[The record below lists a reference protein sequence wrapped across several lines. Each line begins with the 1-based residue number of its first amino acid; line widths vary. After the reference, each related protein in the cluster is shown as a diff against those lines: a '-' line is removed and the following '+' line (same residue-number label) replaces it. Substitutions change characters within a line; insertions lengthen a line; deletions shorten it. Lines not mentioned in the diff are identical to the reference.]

1 MDGCYVPNNPAYT
14 DCWRPLSPTC
24 GQAPVLTPLRPLAAP
39 SPPLHPPPAYP
50 PARSPLPPSSHPDEF
65 TPARTPPGAPSD
77 GLYSSTTLQTHSTSV
92 PSSMGSFPPLFDLE
106 PLPNFVTLSPHAPY
120 KEVSSMLGKEKGDPM
135 ADVLLSLKHAVV
147 HPHQVGDSP
156 PPPPLTPPMPPTHP
170 PLPPFHPPPPYSPSS
185 YPPYP
190 DTPTYIPLAP
200 LAAPSPPPDTSLPE
214 PILPLPAAS
223 PPTTHPDDAHIPPTT
238 TLDESVTLPD
248 AVGATSP
255 PPSSIPVSLGTS
267 GTLSFGATL
276 GGSFGT
282 FGSTL
287 GSLGGPLPSMGSS
300 GYSSPIGN
308 SLSGSLGGPLLPPPP
323 PMSPYSYQQTQTLP
337 SMMGSMGAGGCYS
350 TGGYQETASAYSP
363 PAPPHVFPAMS
374 VNVSMNMTM
383 GVSNVNMGYSPEQ
396 SLQHQWS
403 TSCAG
408 PQGTSV
414 SPVGGVG
421 YPQHSAPGLVSP
433 LPMSYSGSYSQGY
446 GVGSWSGDLRP
457 DHPVMPG
464 LDRDLCLRS
473 PPVRPRAGSPCAPAY
488 HTTTTPTTQCEWC
501 EVGGQLSPTLSAL
514 RRRPS
519 VGGMMSVSGI
529 SCNTLD
535 ISKPILTDGLKPN
548 LCRICGKTYA
558 RPSTLKTHLRTHS
571 GEKPYRCNDCNKSF
585 SQAANLTAHVRT
597 HSGEKPFRCPICDR
611 KFSQS
616 SSVTTHMR
624 THSGE
629 RPYRCRM
636 CKKAFSDSSTLTKH
650 LRIHS
655 GEKPYQCK
663 LCLLRFSQSGNLNRH
678 MRVHS
683 QTS

>member
-1 MDGCYVPNNPAYT
+1 MKGAAGCKGIGDLGGDKEAEERDSDDDDDEKEEEKEVKKQKEADSAGLPADTMDGCYIPNNPAYT

-24 GQAPVLTPLRPLAAP
+24 GQAPILTPLKPLAAQ

-50 PARSPLPPSSHPDEF
+50 PPRSPLPPTTTATTDELL
-65 TPARTPPGAPSD
+65 PARMPPDPNSEV
-77 GLYSSTTLQTHSTSV
+77 LYPDSLQTHSSLV
-92 PSSMGSFPPLFDLE
+92 PTSFPPLFDLE

-120 KEVSSMLGKEKGDPM
+120 NREASGMLGKEKGDHM

-147 HPHQVGDSP
+147 HPHQHP
-156 PPPPLTPPMPPTHP
+156 YPPLH
-170 PLPPFHPPPPYSPSS
+170 
-185 YPPYP
+185 
-190 DTPTYIPLAP
+190 AP
-200 LAAPSPPPDTSLPE
+200 RGTSLFTRRHGWGLLPSPHLRAFLSRGRHL
-214 PILPLPAAS
+214 
-223 PPTTHPDDAHIPPTT
+223 
-238 TLDESVTLPD
+238 VFR
-248 AVGATSP
+248 G
-255 PPSSIPVSLGTS
+255 SLGGGLGSLTS
-267 GTLSFGATL
+267 S
-276 GGSFGT
+276 
-282 FGSTL
+282 L
-287 GSLGGPLPSMGSS
+287 GSLGGPLPSMGAP
-300 GYSSPIGN
+300 GNSSPIN
-308 SLSGSLGGPLLPPPP
+308 NLSGSLGGPLLPPPP
-323 PMSPYSYQQTQTLP
+323 PMSPYAYQQPQTLP
-337 SMMGSMGAGGCYS
+337 SMMGGMGGGGCYS
-350 TGGYQETASAYSP
+350 SAGYQETPTAYSS
-363 PAPPHVFPAMS
+363 PAPPPHVFPAMS

-383 GVSNVNMGYSPEQ
+383 GVSNVNMGYSPDQ

-408 PQGTSV
+408 PQGSSL
-414 SPVGGVG
+414 SPVGGVS
-421 YPQHSAPGLVSP
+421 YPQHSAPPGLVSP
-433 LPMSYSGSYSQGY
+433 LPMSYSGACNQSYS
-446 GVGSWSGDLRP
+446 VGTYAWSGDLRT
-457 DHPVMPG
+457 DHPSMPG
-464 LDRDLCLRS
+464 LERDLYLRS
-473 PPVRPRAGSPCAPAY
+473 PPLRPRPASPCVPPY
-488 HTTTTPTTQCEWC
+488 HHTPPTSQCESP
-501 EVGGQLSPTLSAL
+501 EGAAAQGTATRHREAENGGQLSPTLNAL

-519 VGGMMSVSGI
+519 VGGMMSMSGL

-535 ISKPILTDGLKPN
+535 ISKPLLSDGLKPN

>member
-1 MDGCYVPNNPAYT
+1 MMDTCYVPNNPAYT

-24 GQAPVLTPLRPLAAP
+24 GQAPVLTNLRPLAAP

-50 PARSPLPPSSHPDEF
+50 PLRSPMPYSDDTDDF
-65 TPARTPPGAPSD
+65 TRTPPDACSD
-77 GLYSSTTLQTHSTSV
+77 SLYTTTLQSHST
-92 PSSMGSFPPLFDLE
+92 MASFPPLFDLE

-120 KEVSSMLGKEKGDPM
+120 NREVNNMLGKEKGEHM

-147 HPHQVGDSP
+147 HPHQ
-156 PPPPLTPPMPPTHP
+156 
-170 PLPPFHPPPPYSPSS
+170 
-185 YPPYP
+185 
-190 DTPTYIPLAP
+190 A
-200 LAAPSPPPDTSLPE
+200 
-214 PILPLPAAS
+214 
-223 PPTTHPDDAHIPPTT
+223 
-238 TLDESVTLPD
+238 
-248 AVGATSP
+248 
-255 PPSSIPVSLGTS
+255 
-267 GTLSFGATL
+267 
-276 GGSFGT
+276 
-282 FGSTL
+282 
-287 GSLGGPLPSMGSS
+287 
-300 GYSSPIGN
+300 
-308 SLSGSLGGPLLPPPP
+308 
-323 PMSPYSYQQTQTLP
+323 LP
-337 SMMGSMGAGGCYS
+337 SMMGSMS
-350 TGGYQETASAYSP
+350 TGSCYATSGYQDAGTYSS

-383 GVSNVNMGYSPEQ
+383 GVSNVNMGYSPDQ

-408 PQGTSV
+408 PQTSSV

-421 YPQHSAPGLVSP
+421 YPQHSAPGLVSS
-433 LPMSYSGSYSQGY
+433 LPMSYSGSCSQGY
-446 GVGSWSGDLRP
+446 GVGSYSWSGDLRP
-457 DHPVMPG
+457 DHHSMPAFE
-464 LDRDLCLRS
+464 RDLCLRS
-473 PPVRPRAGSPCAPAY
+473 PPLRPCPASPCLPPY
-488 HTTTTPTTQCEWC
+488 HSATPTSQFSLYNPA
-501 EVGGQLSPTLSAL
+501 GGQLSPTLSAL

-519 VGGMMSVSGI
+519 VGSVMSVSGL
-529 SCNTLD
+529 SCNTTID
-535 ISKPILTDGLKPN
+535 ISKPLLSDALKPN

-683 QTS
+683 QNS